1 MTDADGAVCLKV
13 RKKAIMSDNKQIQD
27 NRVIGGNDSDR
38 AGKYLTFELNNTAF
52 GIPILKV
59 VELLTMMEITT
70 VPMWPE
76 YAKGTINLR
85 GKVIPVI
92 DLRQK
97 FGLSATEITD
107 KTCTIVME
115 EDRHFKRIVSLL

>member
-1 MTDADGAVCLKV
+1 
-13 RKKAIMSDNKQIQD
+13 MSDNKQIQD